1 MASQTHFD
9 LSGNIANM
17 VNMKYFEIMCL
28 GGYRDS
34 SIAYQFKSR
43 KLLQF
48 KVLLKFIL
56 PVILLNFYAAS
67 SSNECVF
74 LSLNIAFQR
83 NHVQIMKV
91 KFSCR
96 RVTMVC
102 TYNNVLFTQSILILQ
117 SCLSTWVIFLIL
129 LAGDVELNPGPGS
142 TDSISI
148 SGDLS
153 DDSIIDVSIF
163 ERNFSLVHYNIQS
176 LVGKLDLIQT
186 ELSHFD
192 VIALSETWLSN
203 NVSTDE
209 ILFPNYQRPFRKD
222 RTNNSYGGVIIYVKE
237 NIPCKRRSDLE
248 IDGVECIWL
257 EIKLK
262 AKIVLLSVFYRPP
275 NSPAQTLIDIENSI
289 DLAYDSNIGNIMIT
303 GDFNLN

>member
-1 MASQTHFD
+1 MLYRTLVASQTHFD

-34 SIAYQFKSR
+34 SIAYQFQSR

-56 PVILLNFYAAS
+56 PVILLSFYAAS

-74 LSLNIAFQR
+74 LSLNIALQR
-83 NHVQIMKV
+83 NQVQIMKV
-91 KFSCR
+91 KFPCR
-96 RVTMVC
+96 RVTMLC

-117 SCLSTWVIFLIL
+117 SCLS
-129 LAGDVELNPGPGS
+129 
-142 TDSISI
+142 
-148 SGDLS
+148 
-153 DDSIIDVSIF
+153 
-163 ERNFSLVHYNIQS
+163 
-176 LVGKLDLIQT
+176 
-186 ELSHFD
+186 
-192 VIALSETWLSN
+192 TWLSN

-237 NIPCKRRSDLE
+237 TIPCKRRSDLE

-262 AKIVLLSVFYRPP
+262 AKLSY
-275 NSPAQTLIDIENSI
+275 
-289 DLAYDSNIGNIMIT
+289 
-303 GDFNLN
+303 

>member
-17 VNMKYFEIMCL
+17 VNMKYFEITCL

-34 SIAYQFKSR
+34 SIAYQFQSR

-56 PVILLNFYAAS
+56 PVILLSFYAAS

-91 KFSCR
+91 KFPCR

-102 TYNNVLFTQSILILQ
+102 TYSNVLFTQSILIFQ
-117 SCLSTWVIFLIL
+117 SCISTWVIFLIL

-163 ERNFSLVHYNIQS
+163 ERNFSIVH
-176 LVGKLDLIQT
+176 
-186 ELSHFD
+186 
-192 VIALSETWLSN
+192 
-203 NVSTDE
+203 
-209 ILFPNYQRPFRKD
+209 
-222 RTNNSYGGVIIYVKE
+222 
-237 NIPCKRRSDLE
+237 
-248 IDGVECIWL
+248 
-257 EIKLK
+257 
-262 AKIVLLSVFYRPP
+262 
-275 NSPAQTLIDIENSI
+275 
-289 DLAYDSNIGNIMIT
+289 
-303 GDFNLN
+303 